1 MKWVSVFVRMHF
13 KHTGIIGMVCA
24 NCHLRLKQK
33 PCQAEA
39 PEHKLVY
46 NVMNYPC
53 LCSICWG
60 NHSPQHTSILP
71 ACSMSTFDRRS
82 ITLTSS
88 GSIPCSSD
96 THKHKHHKATSRGHS
111 LSETAITG
119 PAMQKHHFVTCTHIV
134 TNNFMQTSGY
144 ALMPNRTKYNK
155 SLF

>member
-1 MKWVSVFVRMHF
+1 MKWVGVFVRMHF
-13 KHTGIIGMVCA
+13 KHTGIIGMVCT

-111 LSETAITG
+111 LSEWDSHYRSCNAKTPFCDMYTHCDK
-119 PAMQKHHFVTCTHIV
+119 QLHFNWICADAK
-134 TNNFMQTSGY
+134 QD
-144 ALMPNRTKYNK
+144 
-155 SLF
+155 